1 MVPGVEGGIT
11 LHLPDGEQMSIYDA
25 AMKYRLESIPL
36 VIIAGK
42 DYGSG
47 SSRDWAAKGTSL
59 LGVKAVIAESFERI
73 HRSNLVGMG
82 LLPLQFMPG
91 ENSTTLGITGREIV
105 SLDGL
110 DEHISPNSQVTVRLI
125 RDDLSV
131 FYFHAIARLNTMI
144 EVDYYRNGG
153 VLNTVLNKIR

>member
-1 MVPGVEGGIT
+1 
-11 LHLPDGEQMSIYDA
+11 
-25 AMKYRLESIPL
+25 
-36 VIIAGK
+36 
-42 DYGSG
+42 
-47 SSRDWAAKGTSL
+47 
-59 LGVKAVIAESFERI
+59 
-73 HRSNLVGMG
+73 
-82 LLPLQFMPG
+82 MPG
-91 ENSTTLGITGREIV
+91 ENSTTLGITGREIF

-153 VLNTVLNKIR
+153 VLNTVLNKMR